1 MFPTGKNQR
10 SLSAVRAKVCEIL
23 RSSVDKLLSIASIET
38 EEMQGPKTLGGRKPI
53 ILNSFNQSLLRKIV
67 LNFYCRGEIPNLEKI
82 HREAQDADGFPKM
95 GVETLRKWLHK
106 LGYAVGKR
114 NIKWKVY
121 ERMDVVAAR
130 HKFFS
135 RHQKISFT
143 RIHHL
148 VSRRNVA

>member
-1 MFPTGKNQR
+1 MDENH
-10 SLSAVRAKVCEIL
+10 A
-23 RSSVDKLLSIASIET
+23 
-38 EEMQGPKTLGGRKPI
+38 I

-67 LNFYCRGEIPNLEKI
+67 LNLYCRGEIPNLEKI
-82 HREAQDADGFPKM
+82 HREAQDADGFLKM

-106 LGYAVGKR
+106 LRYAVRKR
-114 NIKWKVY
+114 NIKWKVS

-135 RHQKISFT
+135 RYQKISLT

-148 VSRRNVA
+148 VSRRNVV